1 MFPLRGNEVKS
12 FLAALGMVLVAFASL
27 LGCSWHFLFA
37 LGPIL
42 SDLGRSWGGL
52 GRSSAAL
59 RLLLG
64 DLGAVLGHLGAVL
77 GRLGELKTLIF
88 LVFFICFCKI
98 DVLSKHG
105 NLGRS

>member
-1 MFPLRGNEVKS
+1 MLRALGGVFPRGYEVKS

-27 LGCSWHFLFA
+27 LGCSWHVLFA
-37 LGPIL
+37 LGAIL

-64 DLGAVLGHLGAVL
+64 DLGAVLGRSWPLF
-77 GRLGELKTLIF
+77 GRFGGGWGSQK
-88 LVFFICFCKI
+88 
-98 DVLSKHG
+98 
-105 NLGRS
+105 R